1 MNHSK
6 TPLLDTVYRY
16 AQSNVTC
23 FDVPGHKQG
32 SYLPELQSIWSEM
45 TLKMDVN
52 SSKIVDNLSH
62 PIGVIKEAEDLLA
75 DAFGCDHA
83 FMLVNGSTSGI
94 QYMILSTVQAGD
106 KVLLPRNVHKSA
118 INALILSGAKP
129 IFMEPSIDSF
139 YGIVNGVTIEQ
150 VKYAFDLNDDIK
162 ALFLVYPTYFGVA
175 SDIEA
180 IIDFAHSKKVPVLID
195 QAHGTHFSFHPD
207 LPKGASFLGADLVT
221 MSMHKTGGSLTQS
234 SVLFHNEGLI
244 SKHKV
249 RSTVNLL
256 QTTSASYLLMCS
268 IDLAR
273 KKLMLEG
280 KKNLGRLLSLTKEA
294 KDKINRIP
302 GLSCIT
308 KEDYIDGQGV
318 FDYDDLKVVIRVSD
332 LGLSGFEVYD
342 IMRDKYNIQLELAE
356 PHVILAV
363 VSFGDNEDTLAR
375 LVTALQDVSQ
385 QYYGKQAPQNI
396 DSSTILKAPK
406 LKMSPRD
413 AFYHPKKQV
422 HIEETQGLI
431 SGESVMVYPPG
442 IPLII
447 PGEMITQQL
456 IDHYLYLQKEGALI
470 LHDDEDLYQIQV
482 IDTSQEDNMIDL
494 WYTEYHQDDTR
505 FSIKVTEHL
514 HSEKTEFQQIDFFDS
529 VTFGRFFTLDGLMMV
544 TEKDE
549 FIYHDMIC
557 HVPMAVNPKI
567 EKVLIIGGGDGGT
580 AREVLRYPNVTHV
593 DMVDIDERVVRLC
606 QQYLPQTACA
616 LDNDP
621 RLSLHFED
629 GLVFVQE
636 SKIATY
642 DLILVDSTDP
652 IGPGEGLFTYDF
664 YKNCNR
670 ILKEDGILINQH
682 ESPYYPSDAYEMKRA
697 HDKIKETFPIAKI
710 YQFHMPTYPSG
721 HWLFGFASKKYDP
734 IKDLQKET
742 WEAMGLKTKYYN
754 TDLHVG
760 AFALPNYVKEMLN
773 HEKDR

>member
-1 MNHSK
+1 MKNHFK
-6 TPLLDTVYRY
+6 TSLLDTIYKY
-16 AQSNVTC
+16 AKGGITC

-32 SYLPELQSIWSEM
+32 NYLPELKKLWGEM
-45 TLKMDVN
+45 VLKMDIN
-52 SSKIVDNLSH
+52 SSKVVDNLSH
-62 PIGVIKEAEDLLA
+62 PIGVIKEAEELLA
-75 DAFGCDHA
+75 DAFGCKNA

-106 KVLLPRNVHKSA
+106 KVLLPRNVHKST

-129 IFMEPSIDSF
+129 IFMEPAIDSF
-139 YGIVNGVTIEQ
+139 YGIVNGVILEEVQ
-150 VKYAFDLNDDIK
+150 YAFDLNDDIK
-162 ALFLVYPTYFGVA
+162 AVFLVYPTYFGAA
-175 SDIEA
+175 SNIKA
-180 IIDFAHSKKVPVLID
+180 IIDFVHKKKVPVLID

-234 SVLFHNEGLI
+234 SVLLHNEGLI
-244 SKHKV
+244 SKNQV
-249 RSTVNLL
+249 RATINLL

-273 KKLMLEG
+273 KKLVLEG
-280 KKNLGRLLSLTKEA
+280 KKNLEQLLQLAKKAKKE
-294 KDKINRIP
+294 INGIP
-302 GLSCIT
+302 GLFCIT
-308 KEDYIDGQGV
+308 KEEYIGRRGV
-318 FDYDDLKVVIRVSD
+318 YDYDDLKLVVRVSD

-342 IMRDKYNIQLELAE
+342 IMRDQYQIQLELAE
-356 PHVILAV
+356 PNVILAII
-363 VSFGDNEDTLAR
+363 SFGDNENTMYR
-375 LVTALQDVSQ
+375 LVKALKDLSDR
-385 QYYGKQAPQNI
+385 YYGIYSPKKM
-396 DSSTILKAPK
+396 DSSAILKASK
-406 LKMSPRD
+406 LKMSPRE
-413 AFYHPKKQV
+413 AYYHPKKRMNIQK
-422 HIEETQGLI
+422 TQGLI
-431 SGESVMVYPPG
+431 SGESIMVYPPG

-447 PGEMITQQL
+447 PGEIITPEL
-456 IDHYLYLQKEGALI
+456 IEHYLYLQKEGSII
-470 LHDDEDLYQIQV
+470 LHDEENSYQIQV
-482 IDTSQEDNMIDL
+482 IDTSKEDNMTDL
-494 WYTEYHQDDTR
+494 WFTEYHQEDVR

-514 HSEKTEFQQIDFFDS
+514 YSEKTEFQQIDFFDS
-529 VTFGRFFTLDGLMMV
+529 ETFGRFFTLDGLMMA

-549 FIYHDMIC
+549 FIYHDMIS

-580 AREVLRYPNVTHV
+580 AREVLRYPNITHV

-606 QQYLPQTACA
+606 QKYLPQTACV
-616 LDNDP
+616 LDNDS

-629 GLVFVQE
+629 GLIFVQK
-636 SKIATY
+636 SKVATY
-642 DLILVDSTDP
+642 DLILVDSIDP

-682 ESPYYPSDAYEMKRA
+682 ESPYYPSDAYEMKCA

-734 IKDLQKET
+734 IRDLQKET
-742 WEAMGLKTKYYN
+742 WEAIGLKTKYYN

-773 HEKDR
+773 YETD